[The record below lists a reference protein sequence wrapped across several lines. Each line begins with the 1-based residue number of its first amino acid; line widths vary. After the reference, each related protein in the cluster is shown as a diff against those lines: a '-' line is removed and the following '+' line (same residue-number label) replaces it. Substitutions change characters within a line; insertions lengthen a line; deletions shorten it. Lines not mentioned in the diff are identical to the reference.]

1 MLLSEIVL
9 GISIYQ
15 RQPVLSFLSSE
26 GNAFKQMF
34 ALQWRR
40 NRVGLWVGLR
50 DVESLPIIFPP
61 IFSHLDKFN
70 KPALSASSLPGVVA
84 VGVTEREG

>member
-1 MLLSEIVL
+1 M
-9 GISIYQ
+9 
-15 RQPVLSFLSSE
+15 
-26 GNAFKQMF
+26 
-34 ALQWRR
+34 
-40 NRVGLWVGLR
+40 GLWVGLR

-84 VGVTEREG
+84 MGVTKREKADCPGGSDRMKLLK